1 MQRVGMTIR
10 QDARTGSADDAASW
24 PALMQAAQD
33 GDQAAYL
40 TLLRAITP
48 WVRRIAARGL
58 SNPHAAEDVVQDT
71 LLSLHAA
78 RHTYDPARPFKPWL
92 LAIARARLIDHLRR
106 SIRAAGRE
114 TALQDRHETIADPA
128 ANQVQEGW
136 DPGAWGSRAL
146 RAAIGTLPAGQR
158 EAVILLKL
166 KEMSL
171 QDASRTTGQ
180 SVNALKVAVHRAILR
195 LRIKLQDPA

>member
-1 MQRVGMTIR
+1 MTI
-10 QDARTGSADDAASW
+10 QPDAGTGGADDSARW
-24 PALMQAAQD
+24 PVLMQAAQD

-40 TLLRAITP
+40 TLLREVTP

-58 SNPHAAEDVVQDT
+58 RNPHAAEDVVQDT

-106 SIRAAGRE
+106 SMRAAKRE
-114 TALQDRHETIADPA
+114 TALQDMHETIADPA

-136 DPGAWGSRAL
+136 DPGAWGNRAL
-146 RAAIGTLPAGQR
+146 QTAIGSLPVGQR
-158 EAVILLKL
+158 NAVILLKL
-166 KEMSL
+166 KEISL
-171 QDASRTTGQ
+171 QDASRATGQ

-195 LRIKLQDPA
+195 LRIKLQNPA

>member
-1 MQRVGMTIR
+1 MTI
-10 QDARTGSADDAASW
+10 QPDAGSSGANDSARWS
-24 PALMQAAQD
+24 ALMQAAQD
-33 GDQAAYL
+33 GDRAAYL
-40 TLLRAITP
+40 MLLREVTP

-58 SNPHAAEDVVQDT
+58 RNPHAAEDVVQDT

-114 TALQDRHETIADPA
+114 TALQDMHETLADPV
-128 ANQVQEGW
+128 ANHVQEGW

-146 RAAIGTLPAGQR
+146 HTAIGALPAGQR

-171 QDASRTTGQ
+171 QDASRVTGQ

-195 LRIKLQDPA
+195 LRTKLQDPA